1 VLEGKIKVCLSEV
14 IKEIG
19 LDERSEERLFFRSE
33 HCVTV
38 SVALFDT
45 VTELIHGKQFFI
57 FKGS

>member
-1 VLEGKIKVCLSEV
+1 MLEGKIKVCLGEV

-19 LDERSEERLFFRSE
+19 LDERSEERLFVRSE